1 MQQCKNIAKN
11 SGWHW
16 QVAWHDGV
24 LEGCVGRGR
33 TKEKLSPTFYVLPP
47 LCSSLLS
54 TNCLITS
61 CLCPFTIY
69 KCLKTF
75 CCLLFKSWVLQTR
88 HKWLPGISE
97 ISRSSASAAVQTKI
111 SWEIFNIYYWLE
123 SLKIQVP
130 GECWARQTHEWDHS
144 FIKLWLTFIWSDWT
158 RTSSFCSSQQ
168 HWHKIFE
175 TSMTCFKLGYLYFKC
190 DCLSTWNIGMLLAS
204 MCWLWKMFSDHLILF
219 VSKIS
224 FVKIQFNPFSPAT
237 QRRADSVDWC

>member
-1 MQQCKNIAKN
+1 MTIVISSFRVDWLDGILVFVWLDSRIRVTPTELWSVESVVRIK
-11 SGWHW
+11 SVSRL
-16 QVAWHDGV
+16 QVLFVHIQIFCRPWAASSAAVQKYCEKFRLALAGCMAWW
-24 LEGCVGRGR
+24 CAGRLCGTSR

-61 CLCPFTIY
+61 CLCPFTIL

-97 ISRSSASAAVQTKI
+97 ISRSGASAAVQTKI

-130 GECWARQTHEWDHS
+130 GECWAR
-144 FIKLWLTFIWSDWT
+144 
-158 RTSSFCSSQQ
+158 
-168 HWHKIFE
+168 
-175 TSMTCFKLGYLYFKC
+175 
-190 DCLSTWNIGMLLAS
+190 
-204 MCWLWKMFSDHLILF
+204 
-219 VSKIS
+219 
-224 FVKIQFNPFSPAT
+224 
-237 QRRADSVDWC
+237 